1 MVERYANLD
10 SVFGSLADPTRRDIL
25 QRVTDQELSIG
36 EIATHYKLTFAA
48 ISKHLKI
55 LEQAQLIRKR
65 RHGKQQL
72 VQAAPEALRDA
83 AIYMQQYRRLWD
95 ARLDRLDVFLQ
106 QEQLKNKEG

>member
-1 MVERYANLD
+1 MVERNAYLD

-25 QRVTDQELSIG
+25 QRVANQELSIS
-36 EIATHYKLTFAA
+36 EIATHYTLTFAA

-72 VQAAPEALRDA
+72 VQVDPRALQDA
-83 AIYMQQYRRLWD
+83 TDYMQQYKQLWE
-95 ARLDRLDVFLQ
+95 ARLDRLDNLLRS
-106 QEQLKNKEG
+106 EQLKNKKG